1 MKSETLSFKN
11 IINEL
16 HLPQKT
22 AIIQR
27 NIRKKG
33 LQLFAIKLKDEIP
46 DPSNSKE
53 HYQSFITKKTLNE
66 HNNQKYLLSIRNFL
80 KTQTLLM

>member
-33 LQLFAIKLKDEIP
+33 LKLFAIKLKDEIP

-53 HYQSFITKKTLNE
+53 QYESFIRKKKNI
-66 HNNQKYLLSIRNFL
+66 K
-80 KTQTLLM
+80 

>member
-33 LQLFAIKLKDEIP
+33 LKLFAIKLKDEIP

-53 HYQSFITKKTLNE
+53 QYE
-66 HNNQKYLLSIRNFL
+66 
-80 KTQTLLM
+80 